1 MEYERTGSKM
11 LTFLQSVKR
20 LASSFIHSFL
30 QVLPTT
36 PDLVLAGVLG
46 RHQDLTRENQDL
58 ALEEVS
64 VTNTTSPGL
73 PQHLL
78 DSLQALKPGTEHRG
92 QPQFYITSSQ
102 RDMK

>member
-1 MEYERTGSKM
+1 M

-30 QVLPTT
+30 QQVLPTSL
-36 PDLVLAGVLG
+36 DLVLAGVLG

-58 ALEEVS
+58 TLEEVS
-64 VTNTTSPGL
+64 VTPTTSPGL

-78 DSLQALKPGTEHRG
+78 DSLRAPQAR
-92 QPQFYITSSQ
+92 YRITSSQ
-102 RDMK
+102 GDMK